1 MSKYKNEEGRMKK
14 IFLAF
19 FLILVATGGFA
30 GGGTEKAVEIKLG
43 HYSAESHPMHLAALQ
58 FAENVAKRS
67 NGTVTVVIFPNSKLG
82 NSQEM
87 VEQTVLGAID
97 LVLPTEPALAKWSPK
112 VNLVTGPF
120 AFKNYDAVD
129 RFFAGDGFVNWIKPD
144 LDKAGLKYIARWEY
158 GFRTYTNSKRPINTP
173 EDFKGLKIRTPPDFV
188 NQETVK
194 ALGGVVQTIAF
205 TELPMALKQ
214 GVVDGQENP
223 IATIYAGKMWETQKY
238 LSILNY
244 TYVATHLI
252 MNKAKFESLSPSQ
265 QNILV
270 EEGEKSGKYM
280 QKLIREGE
288 KAQIEEIKKNG
299 MEVNYP
305 DTTPFQAA
313 TASVWDTLK
322 SKVSPEDWKTFQDL
336 LSKSR

>member
-1 MSKYKNEEGRMKK
+1 MVLVMALAATMSFGSGEE
-14 IFLAF
+14 
-19 FLILVATGGFA
+19 
-30 GGGTEKAVEIKLG
+30 EKAVELKLG
-43 HYSAESHPMHLAALQ
+43 HYSAESHAMHLAAVML
-58 FAENVAKRS
+58 ADNVAARS
-67 NGTVTVVIFPNSKLG
+67 NGTMKIVIFPNSKLG

-97 LVLPTEPALAKWSPK
+97 FVLPTEPALAKWSPK

-120 AFKNYDAVD
+120 AFKDYAAVD
-129 RFFAGDGFVNWIKPD
+129 KFFAGDGFVNWIKPD
-144 LDKAGLKYIARWEY
+144 LDKSGLQYIARWEY
-158 GFRTYTNSKRPINTP
+158 GFRTYTNSKRPIAVP
-173 EDFKGLKIRTPPDFV
+173 EDMKGLKIRTPPDFV

-223 IATIYAGKMWETQKY
+223 IATIYAGKMWETQKF

-252 MNKAKFESLSPSQ
+252 MNKAKFESLSANQ
-265 QNILV
+265 RKILI
-270 EEGEKSGKYM
+270 EEAVKAGQFMQKTIRDGEKS
-280 QKLIREGE
+280 
-288 KAQIEEIKKNG
+288 QIEELKKNG
-299 MEVNYP
+299 MEVNSP
-305 DTTPFQAA
+305 DTAPFQAA
-313 TASVWDTLK
+313 TVSVWDTLK
-322 SKVSPEDWKTFQDL
+322 SKVSDADWKVFQDL